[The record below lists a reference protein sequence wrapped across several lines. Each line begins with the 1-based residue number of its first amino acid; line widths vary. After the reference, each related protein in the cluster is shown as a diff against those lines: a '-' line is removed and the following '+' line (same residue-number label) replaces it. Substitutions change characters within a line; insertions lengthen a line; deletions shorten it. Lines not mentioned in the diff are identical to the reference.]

1 MTPTHDSAN
10 APTAG
15 VSPLESLKLVV
26 SLVAVLFGASL
37 FYGNH
42 LDGAVSSSVIA
53 EVMDSPNECL
63 KSAVK
68 NDLTKHQDAPITRR
82 NLGEHAVQPQ
92 RPGKGGGQCAAR
104 GHVHPC
110 SPLILR
116 HPLEPR
122 KTFHEK
128 SFDQD

>member
-82 NLGEHAVQPQ
+82 NLGEHERQCDALEAQFNRRDREKAAANAQ
-92 RPGKGGGQCAAR
+92 REAMSTP
-104 GHVHPC
+104 V
-110 SPLILR
+110 
-116 HPLEPR
+116 PR
-122 KTFHEK
+122 
-128 SFDQD
+128 